1 MTDLVLANVIVAVA
15 AFVQAASGIGFAM
28 VAVPLL
34 ALIDLDYVPGAS
46 LFAMLGLSLM
56 MVYRGWRDIEGE
68 GLAAL
73 LPGLG
78 VGTVIGAFFVGSL
91 PASAM
96 GLIFGCIVLIGLMIG
111 QLGIVIQ
118 RSNASS
124 AFSGVIAGL
133 MGTVAGIHGPA
144 LVVIHQNTAPKNAR
158 ATIAMIFIIA
168 SILSLFSLHLSG
180 LFGQLD
186 ILVGLTLWPGV
197 LVGYALALSFGHHIS
212 DKLARSTML
221 SLAALSAL
229 LLIATSLSS

>member
-15 AFVQAASGIGFAM
+15 AFVQAASAIGFAM

-56 MVYRGWRDIEGE
+56 MVCRGWKDIDGE
-68 GLAAL
+68 GLSTL

-78 VGTVIGAFFVGSL
+78 VGTAVGALFLGAL

-96 GLIFGCIVLIGLMIG
+96 GLIFGSIVLVGLIIG
-111 QLGIVIQ
+111 QLGFVSR

-124 AFSGVIAGL
+124 AFSGMIAGL
-133 MGTVAGIHGPA
+133 MGTMAGIHGPA
-144 LVVIHQNTAPKNAR
+144 LVVIYQNAAPRNAR
-158 ATIAMIFIIA
+158 ATIALIFLIG
-168 SILSLFSLHLSG
+168 SSLSLLSLHLSS
-180 LFGQLD
+180 LFGPAELL
-186 ILVGLTLWPGV
+186 IGLALWPGV
-197 LVGYALALSFGHHIS
+197 LTGYVSAVGVGHLIS
-212 DKLARSTML
+212 DSLARHIML

-229 LLIATSLSS
+229 FLIATSL